1 MVQKESKPRG
11 RPRAYV
17 PEVALSRATKA
28 FWQGGFAGTSLD
40 DLAAA
45 TGMNRPSL
53 YGAFGDKHD
62 LYMKALTEYWAA
74 GRAAMAE
81 ALAPKRP
88 LRAGLRAVYAKALDL
103 YIPGAGR
110 PRGCFLIGTGTTE
123 AMRDP
128 KVRAFLD
135 AAYDEIDTAFEARLR
150 AAVEGG
156 ELPSGADPEALAKL
170 AAAVLHSLA
179 IRSRAGASR
188 ADLERLIEGVIV
200 VICGS
205 ERGQKDI
212 PVP

>member
-1 MVQKESKPRG
+1 MVQKETKPRG

-28 FWQGGFAGTSLD
+28 FWQSGFAGTSLD

-62 LYMKALTEYWAA
+62 LYMKALAEYWAA
-74 GRAAMAE
+74 GRV
-81 ALAPKRP
+81 ALADALSPERP
-88 LRAGLRAVYAKALDL
+88 LRAGLRAVYASALDL
-103 YIPGAGR
+103 YIPASGR
-110 PRGCFLIGTGTTE
+110 PRGCFLIGTGTSE
-123 AMRDP
+123 AVRDP
-128 KVRAFLD
+128 QVRGFLD
-135 AAYDEIDTAFEARLR
+135 AAYDELDAAFEARLR

-156 ELPSGADPEALAKL
+156 ELPRGADPEALGKL

-188 ADLERLIEGVIV
+188 ADLERLVEGALE
-200 VICGS
+200 VICGPG
-205 ERGQKDI
+205 RGKKD
-212 PVP
+212 VAAG